1 MDHLQK
7 EFGRI
12 YDQHIGK
19 IYRFVFLRV
28 NSTETAQDLTS
39 ETFARAWPSFAKASE
54 GKDKVR
60 NWGAFLY
67 QIARNLVIDF
77 YREKGK
83 IQIVSA
89 SYVADPNPALNLE
102 ERAFFNSDMEQVK
115 KVLFQLGEEH
125 QEVIIWRY
133 LDGLSNKEI
142 AEILNKP
149 EGTVRVI
156 IHRAMEAL
164 RKELSSFR

>member
-7 EFGRI
+7 EFGKL
-12 YDQHIGK
+12 YDQYVGK

-39 ETFARAWPSFAKASE
+39 ETFVRAWDRFKAGSSRP
-54 GKDKVR
+54 KVE
-60 NWGAFLY
+60 NWAAFLY

-77 YREKGK
+77 YREKGE
-83 IQIVSA
+83 IQTISA

-115 KVLFQLGEEH
+115 KSLSQLGEEH

-142 AEILNKP
+142 AEILDKP
-149 EGTVRVI
+149 EVTVRVI
-156 IHRAMEAL
+156 IHRALEAL
-164 RKELSSFR
+164 RKTLI

>member
-7 EFGRI
+7 EFGKL

-39 ETFARAWPSFAKASE
+39 ETFVRAWDRFKAGGSE
-54 GKDKVR
+54 PGVK
-60 NWGAFLY
+60 NWAAFLY
-67 QIARNLVIDF
+67 QIARNLVTDF

-89 SYVADPNPALNLE
+89 SYVADPNPALDLE
-102 ERAFFNSDMEQVK
+102 NQAFLNSDVERIK
-115 KVLFQLGEEH
+115 AALSKLGEEH

-142 AEILNKP
+142 AEILGKP

-156 IHRAMEAL
+156 VHRALEAL
-164 RKELSSFR
+164 RKTLA